1 MWGYILSHAS
11 LSFVN
16 CMCVSYK
23 YVHNEFNYSK
33 DHLCCI
39 NYKYDRARALYWT
52 YITALVNHFLT
63 TMNSMWTLTGLNGVL
78 VCPRIQREEELNYP
92 FGQTT
97 VGILQWCMS
106 CLMTV
111 LFSI

>member
-1 MWGYILSHAS
+1 MWGYILSHVS

-16 CMCVSYK
+16 CVCVSYK

-39 NYKYDRARALYWT
+39 NYKYDKHVS
-52 YITALVNHFLT
+52 YIGHILLPLVNHFFT
-63 TMNSMWTLTGLNGVL
+63 TMNSMWTLTGLIGVF

-106 CLMTV
+106 CSMTV
-111 LFSI
+111 LFTI